1 MKRAV
6 KWMCAVAFAAALA
19 PVAALAEP
27 PSVTSE
33 AILWLDAAMP
43 STLTINAS
51 GQVTRWN
58 SRVGT
63 NYAKAPASGL
73 TYPSFSSMAYGIPTV
88 DFGTTGSN
96 KDLLINS
103 RITTIRTAFFAVK
116 IEANVNAFW
125 LGDSNNSLYDF
136 HRGADGA
143 YANATNG
150 KKFDKVWNGLDQV
163 SNINTTVPDPSVF
176 NIVTLQMNANT
187 VAGSLTRDRN
197 QSG

>member
-51 GQVTRWN
+51 GQVTRWD
-58 SRVGT
+58 SRVGS

-73 TYPSFSSMAYGIPTV
+73 SYPTFDAMSYGIPTV

-103 RITTIRTAFFAVK
+103 RITTIICCGSMKMAVL
-116 IEANVNAFW
+116 EW
-125 LGDSNNSLYDF
+125 
-136 HRGADGA
+136 
-143 YANATNG
+143 
-150 KKFDKVWNGLDQV
+150 
-163 SNINTTVPDPSVF
+163 
-176 NIVTLQMNANT
+176 
-187 VAGSLTRDRN
+187 
-197 QSG
+197 QSKSI